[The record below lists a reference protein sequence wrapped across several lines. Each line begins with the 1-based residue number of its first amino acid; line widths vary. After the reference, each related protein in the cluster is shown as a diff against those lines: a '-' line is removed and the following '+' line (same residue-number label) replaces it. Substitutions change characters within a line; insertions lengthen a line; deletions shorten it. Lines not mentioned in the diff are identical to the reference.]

1 VTKDDPH
8 APDTTGGTLGVI
20 ARKASLVATK
30 SQPDDETVSELYV
43 IAQRVASRIVGPVR
57 AETVAIEAVAR
68 TLDRW
73 RKAAGAPR
81 QAASRMTISV
91 ALDNLKHQPATEATT
106 REVSTPTGRPP
117 GEDEDTG
124 APVVPGTAGSDRAP
138 TGSPPAG
145 PTAAPG
151 AGVPIGP
158 PEPADHDSP
167 SDLSSHS
174 DLIRRL
180 PLLSRQQQEI
190 VVTHLILG
198 YDLNEVSRLLG
209 VALPTVKVQFARAA
223 PMVAPFARQAPREDA
238 GPSRPA
244 SPPAPTEGVGLA
256 SGGST

>member
-1 VTKDDPH
+1 MIGGERPPH
-8 APDTTGGTLGVI
+8 APSGGF
-20 ARKASLVATK
+20 
-30 SQPDDETVSELYV
+30 PDDH
-43 IAQRVASRIVGPVR
+43 
-57 AETVAIEAVAR
+57 
-68 TLDRW
+68 LDR
-73 RKAAGAPR
+73 PH
-81 QAASRMTISV
+81 
-91 ALDNLKHQPATEATT
+91 NLKHQPATEATT

-124 APVVPGTAGSDRAP
+124 APVVPGTAGSERAP

-167 SDLSSHS
+167 SDLNSHS

-209 VALPTVKVQFARAA
+209 VALPTVKVQSARAA